1 LISAKNQFAESD
13 VICGE
18 VLTFTCT
25 VGGGNTVIWS
35 GSAFDCAGNEITL
48 VHEEFNNGTSG
59 ECNNGAIIG
68 WSVGT
73 TDTCYYNISKLN
85 VTGSNGLNNKIVK
98 CSSDSGNQMYIGES
112 SISMAGK

>member
-59 ECNNGAIIG
+59 ECNNGAIVG
-68 WSVGT
+68 WSADTIV
-73 TDTCYYNISKLN
+73 TCYISKLN
-85 VTGSNGLNNKIVK
+85 VTASNGLNNKTVK

-112 SISMAGK
+112 LISMAGK